1 MKSQNQGLH
10 LTPPWIISLNSDFYP
25 IKQSII
31 SGLISFPYNYGTF
44 AGLMEIKEFNYSAN
58 FCEENIWH
66 LCQNQE
72 LEGFSKK
79 VLIISNAKRN
89 CPFKFQKSINGDE
102 VVWWNYHVVL
112 LAENKDSSFVYDFDS
127 TLRIPA
133 TAKEYFS
140 RTFDFSSNE
149 QVVDS
154 PFFKVIDSVSYLDSF
169 NSDRSHMKDSSGKW
183 ISDPPKWQIIGG
195 GGELPLPELLDFTES
210 SKHQIYSLDEIWPHE
225 LSLI

>member
-1 MKSQNQGLH
+1 MLKSQIKGLPSSQS
-10 LTPPWIISLNSDFYP
+10 LITALNSDFYR

-31 SGLISFPYNYGTF
+31 LCLSSFPFNYGTF

-72 LEGFSKK
+72 LVGFSKK

-112 LAENKDSSFVYDFDS
+112 LADNKDSAFIYDFDS
-127 TLRIPA
+127 TLPVPS

-140 RTFDFSSNE
+140 KTFDFSINE
-149 QVVDS
+149 G
-154 PFFKVIDSVSYLDSF
+154 VIDSPYFKIIDSDTYLDSF
-169 NSDRSHMKDSSGKW
+169 NSDRGHMKDSFGKW
-183 ISDPPKWQIIGG
+183 LSEPPKWQIIGG

-210 SKHQIYSLDEIWPHE
+210 SKHQIYNLDEIWSHE
-225 LSLI
+225 LS